1 MNRHIVLYSG
11 GLDSFIGLWLLR
23 RRSPDWTPIYFDL
36 NIRYSNKELDHIAQP
51 EALHAGLYIIRDM
64 LRLDRIE
71 HDDAYI
77 PQRNVLL
84 CAAAQAFYG
93 ASEIAL
99 CSVADDVYADN
110 NIQFHH
116 TMTDALSLSVGWK
129 VHVFSPL
136 VREDNLFGIHPLQTK
151 EQAVATYLAAGGDP
165 EMLRKTVSCYDP
177 DKLSCGTCKACV
189 RRTAALE
196 ANGIT
201 P

>member
-1 MNRHIVLYSG
+1 MGTRKIILYSG
-11 GLDSFIGLWLLR
+11 GLDSYIGLWLLR
-23 RRSPDWTPIYFDL
+23 RQSPDWTPVYFDL

-51 EALHAGLYIIRDM
+51 EALHAGLYIIRNM

-84 CAAAQAFYG
+84 CAAAQALYG

-99 CSVADDVYADN
+99 CSVADDMYADN
-110 NIQFHH
+110 DADFHTGISALLSH
-116 TMTDALSLSVGWK
+116 TAGYQVRVSSPLLGPSLRALSKAGA
-129 VHVFSPL
+129 VH
-136 VREDNLFGIHPLQTK
+136 E
-151 EQAVATYLAAGGDP
+151 YLELGGDP
-165 EMLRKTVSCYDP
+165 EMLQKTVSCYDP
-177 DKLSCGTCKACV
+177 DELSCGKCKACI
-189 RRTAALE
+189 RRREALE